1 MTHCSSS
8 TPFRLPIPTSTFS
21 SRLLRWYRRH
31 RRDLPWRRNP
41 DPYRVWLSEIMLQ
54 QTRVQ
59 TTLPYFEK
67 FVRTYPTLESLAE
80 AQENELLSLWSGLG
94 YYGRARNLH
103 KAARMVCERYGGE
116 FPRRYED
123 AIQLPGVGR
132 YTAGAVL
139 SIAYGKPLPVVDG
152 NVLRV
157 FARYL
162 RIETELH
169 GSEVRKLWNFL
180 SELVEDSC
188 VRSHISEF
196 NQALMELG
204 SELCRPRRPLCLAC
218 PLARECRA
226 RRAGVEGT
234 LPRRRQRRTVQEINY
249 LVAVVERRGRYLL
262 RQNLERT
269 FLKGFWEFPCVE
281 NHRGADLDDCFARV
295 HGLKLR
301 IKAIH
306 PPVSHRITFRKLSF
320 YPVQASLLG
329 PLPAGNYAWA
339 TLSDGRFP
347 LPSYVGKILKSLGV

>member
-1 MTHCSSS
+1 M
-8 TPFRLPIPTSTFS
+8 
-21 SRLLRWYRRH
+21 
-31 RRDLPWRRNP
+31 
-41 DPYRVWLSEIMLQ
+41 WLSEIMLQ

-59 TTLPYFEK
+59 TTLPYFNK

-80 AQENELLSLWSGLG
+80 AEESELLSLWSGLG

-103 KAARMVCERYGGE
+103 KAARMVCERHGGE

-162 RIETELH
+162 RIETDLH
-169 GSEVRKLWNFL
+169 GSEVRKLWDFL

-188 VRSHISEF
+188 VRPHISEF

-204 SELCRPRRPLCLAC
+204 SELCTPRRPQCLVC

-226 RRAGVEGT
+226 RRAGVEEI
-234 LPRRRQRRTVQEINY
+234 LPRRRQRRSVQEINY
-249 LVAVVERRGRYLL
+249 LAAVVARRGKYLL

-281 NHRGADLDDCFARV
+281 DHRGADPADRFARV
-295 HGLKLR
+295 HGLKLK
-301 IKAIH
+301 IKAIY
-306 PPVSHRITFRKLSF
+306 PPCRHRITFRKLYF
-320 YPVQASLLG
+320 HPVQASLLG

-339 TLSDGRFP
+339 TLSDGKFP
-347 LPSYVGKILKSLGV
+347 LPSYVGKILKRIAL